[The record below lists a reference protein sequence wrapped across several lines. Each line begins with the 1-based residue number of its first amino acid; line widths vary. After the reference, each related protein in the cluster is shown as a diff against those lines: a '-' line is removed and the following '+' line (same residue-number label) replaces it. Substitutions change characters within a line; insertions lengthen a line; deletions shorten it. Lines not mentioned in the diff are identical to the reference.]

1 MMSMAVQGTENK
13 NKSSGFRNNGKKIC
27 DITHF
32 YNRQR
37 SNSLAIYVEDPYLKD
52 NKWLTSGSIR
62 MVLTKYAEPNQV
74 NAIKLTFA
82 EATELIFRLQKGLA
96 VAMEKELKLQ
106 D

>member
-1 MMSMAVQGTENK
+1 
-13 NKSSGFRNNGKKIC
+13 
-27 DITHF
+27 
-32 YNRQR
+32 
-37 SNSLAIYVEDPYLKD
+37 
-52 NKWLTSGSIR
+52 